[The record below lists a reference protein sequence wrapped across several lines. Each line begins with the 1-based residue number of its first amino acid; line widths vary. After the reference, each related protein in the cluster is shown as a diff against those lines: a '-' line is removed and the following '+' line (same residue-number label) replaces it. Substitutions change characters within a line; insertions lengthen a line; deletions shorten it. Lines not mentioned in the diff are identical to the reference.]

1 VTLLILIVIFH
12 IAPYH
17 DSDDRG
23 PDMPLDTPKDP
34 LIAAKAALDPE
45 NFALANCVRALS
57 IDAVN
62 AANSGHPGAPM
73 GMADA
78 ATVLFRNHLKF
89 DARNPDWPD
98 RDRFVLSNGH
108 ASMLQYSLL
117 HLTGYEDMTLDQ
129 VKNFRQWGSITAGHP
144 EYGHAKGI
152 ELTTGP
158 LGQGLAMAVGMA
170 LAERR
175 LAAEFGDDL
184 VDHHTYVLL
193 GDGCL
198 QEGVGQ
204 EAISLAGHLGLGKLI
219 VLYDDNSITIDGPTS
234 VSFSEDVPAR
244 LAACGW
250 HVQSC
255 DGHDGRALD
264 KAITAA
270 RAETAKPSLI
280 AMKTVIGFGSPNR
293 AGTYSVHGAP
303 LGAAETALTKEA
315 LGWSSAPFDIPD
327 ELASKWRRIG
337 TRGSDARKAWDDR
350 LAAKS
355 ADVRNEF
362 IRRMS
367 GTLPDDYDSVVKT
380 SRDKLFGDPKKA
392 ATRKASQMAL
402 EPLTEALPEMIGG
415 SADLTGSNLTRVKA
429 VDSQYTR
436 EAPGRY
442 IGYGVREFGM
452 AAAMNGISLH
462 GGFIPYGGTFLVF
475 SDYARNAIRLS
486 ALMGIGT
493 IYVMTHDSIGLGEDG
508 PTHQPIE
515 HLASLRAIPG
525 LTVLRPADT
534 IETLE
539 AWDIAIRSR
548 DKPSLLALSRQDVPQ
563 LRLEAS
569 DENLSQRGAYV
580 IRQFGDDRDVTLIAT
595 GTEVALAIEAAEA
608 LHANGVNVAVVSMPS
623 WELFDAQPEDYRKA
637 TLGDA
642 PRIAIEAAGKFGW
655 TRYVACENDVIGMD
669 GFGASAPADRLYQ
682 QFGITKEEIISRA
695 RALAGK

>member
-1 VTLLILIVIFH
+1 
-12 IAPYH
+12 
-17 DSDDRG
+17 
-23 PDMPLDTPKDP
+23 MPLDTPKDP
-34 LIAAKAALDPE
+34 AIAEKAALDPE
-45 NFALANCVRALS
+45 NFALANCIRALS

-89 DARNPDWPD
+89 DASNPDWPD

-129 VKNFRQWGSITAGHP
+129 VKNFRQWGAITAGHP

-184 VDHHTYVLL
+184 VDHHTYVFL

-198 QEGVGQ
+198 QEGIGH

-234 VSFSEDVPAR
+234 ISFSEDVPAR

-264 KAITAA
+264 AAITAA
-270 RAETAKPSLI
+270 KADTGKPSLI
-280 AMKTVIGFGSPNR
+280 AMKTVIGFGSPNK

-303 LGAAETALTKEA
+303 LGADEAGLTKEA
-315 LGWSSAPFDIPD
+315 LGWSAAPFEIPAD
-327 ELASKWRRIG
+327 LAAEWRKIG
-337 TRGSDARKAWDDR
+337 ARGADARTAWEER

-355 ADVRNEF
+355 TDLKDEF
-362 IRRMS
+362 TRRLL
-367 GTLPDDYDSVVKT
+367 GALPADYDSVVKAA
-380 SRDKLFGDPKKA
+380 RDPLFAEPKKA

-402 EPLTEALPEMIGG
+402 EPLTDAVPEMIGG

-429 VDSQYTR
+429 VDSQYSR

-452 AAAMNGISLH
+452 AAAMNGIALH

-534 IETLE
+534 VETLE
-539 AWDIAIRSR
+539 AWDIAIRNR
-548 DKPSLLALSRQDVPQ
+548 KVPSLLALSRQDVPQ
-563 LRLEAS
+563 LRTKAG
-569 DENLSQRGAYV
+569 DENLTAKGAYV
-580 IRQFGDDRDVTLIAT
+580 IRQFGEGRDVTLIAT
-595 GTEVALAIEAAEA
+595 GTEVALAVEAAET
-608 LHANGVNVAVVSMPS
+608 LHQDGMNVAVVSMPS
-623 WELFDAQPEDYRKA
+623 WELFDAQPLDYRKA

-655 TRYVACENDVIGMD
+655 TRYVASEDDVIGMT
-669 GFGASAPADRLYQ
+669 GFGASAPIDRLYRE
-682 QFGITKEEIISRA
+682 FGITSDAIIARA
-695 RALAGK
+695 KALAGK